1 MAHTGFPMSLAAVIS
16 GRRWLRRLALVLGV
30 LVLLILLALWLLP
43 RWVAGSGMQLA
54 SQALGRPVSVEAVR
68 FEPWRLGLV
77 LQGLRVGAAS
87 AAEPALL
94 EVAEVDAALSLRSLW
109 HRSLVLESL
118 RVHGPLLRLAR
129 LGEGQYDIDD
139 LVAHLRRPSEAGA
152 TPDDPAPDFAVYNL
166 QLSEGQVLLD
176 DRPYRRLHKL
186 EQLRLDLPFL
196 SGLDRHVAVHVQ
208 PRLAGRLNGYDFD
221 LGGDALPF
229 AQTREAALKLQLQ
242 DLDLQ
247 PYLAYWPA
255 ALPLK
260 LTQGRLSADL
270 KLGFAQAPGQPPALN
285 LTGQL
290 RLLDGVLAQG
300 RQADWMAWRA
310 LSLELKSLQP
320 LKRELH
326 IESLRWEAPRL
337 QLQRDASGRLG
348 LPTLGTQATGAAATP
363 ADKNAPA
370 WRLSLGRLSVEEAGV
385 DWLDRRSGAALRLQ
399 PLGLELKQLSWPLQG
414 SAQLS
419 LQASLQSAGKAR
431 EPSAKLG
438 LQGQLSAEALDVQ
451 ADWQDLALAWFSPY
465 LEAELPLTLQG
476 RLAGKASLSL
486 PQPLE
491 EQPESRLEA
500 GLRELRLEQ
509 LQVQQLV
516 AGGRR
521 EPLAS
526 LAGLSLDE
534 ARLLL
539 GKRQVLL
546 GQLGLREPRLQ
557 LDRAADGRLRLPGV
571 AAPSDGTPGSPAT
584 PASTAGWSG
593 RLAALT
599 VEQGGLSL
607 SDASVRSLNRRE
619 GEAYNAPYRLVAEQL
634 RLKLQNLSYPA
645 LEKSRS
651 PLQFSVQMGRSASAS
666 RRFASG
672 GRGSNP
678 LGTLQFQGELG
689 LAPLA
694 LSGKLS
700 AERLP
705 LHAADPYLDPRLG
718 LHLRR
723 AEAGF
728 RGELSVVAAS
738 QGPQALLRGEA
749 LLADLRLMQTRE
761 RDGQR
766 EVGEELL
773 SWHALSLAGLRAEL
787 LADKPPSL
795 EVQKAA
801 LTEFYARLIVDEQ
814 GRFNL
819 RDLGPREVQAQAQAQ
834 AAAPSAAAA
843 SAPAL
848 QFSLGE
854 LQLDK
859 GTVDFSDRF
868 IRPNY
873 SANLS
878 ELQGSL
884 GRVDSSQ
891 AQLAPLAIK
900 GKVAGTGLLDISGQL
915 RPGSPPQMDIRA
927 AATDIEMA
935 PLSPYAGKYA
945 GYAIER
951 GKLSTQLHYR
961 IDADGQLQAD
971 NQIVLNQLSFGEKI
985 DSPDATKLPVLL
997 AVALLKDSQGVIDV
1011 NLPVSG
1017 SLNDPEFSVGGL
1029 ILKVII
1035 NLLGKALTAPFS
1047 LLMGG
1052 GSADLSQLE
1061 FAPASS
1067 QPAANLPGQLD
1078 KVAKALS
1085 DKPSLNLTLTGWAD
1099 PQAEKAAL
1107 QDAKVEAL
1115 IQAERRRELRRQQL
1129 SSGCSAADARG
1140 ASAEAP
1146 LPPLSDAER
1155 RRLLRQVYQAS
1166 NLPGR
1171 PRNLLGLLKDVPQ
1184 EQMQSLLATTQAAD
1198 TEAMRQLALQR
1209 AVAVRDALLARGVP
1223 NARLFLASPRLHE
1236 TAAGQ
1241 EAKPWVPRVDMAL
1254 GLR

>member
-16 GRRWLRRLALVLGV
+16 RRSWLRRLALALGA
-30 LVLLILLALWLLP
+30 LVLLALLALWLLP

-77 LQGLRVGAAS
+77 LQGLRVAAAS

-118 RVHGPLLRLAR
+118 RVQGPLLRLAR

-139 LVAHLRRPSEAGA
+139 LIVHLRRPAEAGA
-152 TPDDPAPDFAVYNL
+152 AADETAPDFAVYNL

-176 DRPYRRLHKL
+176 DKPYQRLHKL

-196 SGLDRHVAVHVQ
+196 SGLDHHVAVHVQ
-208 PRLAGRLNGYDFD
+208 PRLAGRLNGHGFD

-260 LTQGRLSADL
+260 PTQGRLSADL
-270 KLGFAQAPGQPPALN
+270 KLSFAQAPGQPPALS

-300 RQADWMAWRA
+300 QQADWMAWRA

-326 IESLRWEAPRL
+326 IDSLHWEAPRL
-337 QLQRDASGRLG
+337 QLQRDATGRLG
-348 LPTLGTQATGAAATP
+348 LPALDTQPAGVAATP
-363 ADKNAPA
+363 ADRNQPA

-438 LQGQLSAEALDVQ
+438 LQGQLSAEALDLQ

-465 LEAELPLTLQG
+465 LEAELPLALQG

-486 PQPLE
+486 PQPLA
-491 EQPESRLEA
+491 EQPEGRLEA

-534 ARLLL
+534 ARLVL
-539 GKRQVLL
+539 GKRQILL

-557 LDRAADGRLRLPGV
+557 LERAADGRLRLP
-571 AAPSDGTPGSPAT
+571 AAATPSVSASGSSAT
-584 PASTAGWSG
+584 PASAPGWSW

-607 SDASVRSLNRRE
+607 SDTSVRPLHQRE
-619 GEAYNAPYRLVAEQL
+619 GEAENAPYRLVAEQL

-651 PLQFSVQMGRSASAS
+651 PLQLSVQMGRSAAAS

-672 GRGSNP
+672 ARGSNP
-678 LGTLQFQGELG
+678 LGSLQFQGELG

-694 LSGKLS
+694 LSGQIR

-728 RGELSVVAAS
+728 RGDLSVMASS
-738 QGPQALLRGEA
+738 QGPQALLRGEG
-749 LLADLRLMQTRE
+749 LLADLRLIQTRE
-761 RDGQR
+761 RDGRR

-773 SWHALSLAGLRAEL
+773 SWQALSLAGLRAEL
-787 LADKPPSL
+787 VADKPPSL

-819 RDLGPREVQAQAQAQ
+819 RDLGPREVQAQAQD
-834 AAAPSAAAA
+834 AAPSAAAA

-859 GTVDFSDRF
+859 GAVDFSDRF

-873 SANLS
+873 SAKLS

-927 AATDIEMA
+927 AATDIELA

-961 IDADGQLQAD
+961 IDADGRLQAD
-971 NQIVLNQLSFGEKI
+971 NQIVLNQLTFGERI

-1047 LLMGG
+1047 LLTGG
-1052 GSADLSQLE
+1052 AAADLSQLE

-1067 QPAANLPGQLD
+1067 QPAADLPGQLD

-1085 DKPSLNLTLTGWAD
+1085 DRPSLNLTLTGWAD

-1129 SSGCSAADARG
+1129 SSGSSAADPRG
-1140 ASAEAP
+1140 SGAEAP
-1146 LPPLSDAER
+1146 LPPLSEVDR

-1171 PRNLLGLLKDVPQ
+1171 PRNLLGLLKDVPP
-1184 EQMQSLLATTQAAD
+1184 EQMQSVLAAAQAAD
-1198 TEAMRQLALQR
+1198 TAAMRQLALQR

-1236 TAAGQ
+1236 AAAGP